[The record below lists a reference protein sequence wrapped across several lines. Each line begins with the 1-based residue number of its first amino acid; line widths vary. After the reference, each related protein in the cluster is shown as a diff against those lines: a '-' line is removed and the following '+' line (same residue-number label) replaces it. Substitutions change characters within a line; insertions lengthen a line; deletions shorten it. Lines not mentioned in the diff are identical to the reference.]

1 MAAEGAAGPWPALLV
16 LALHAGLAALVWRP
30 VPTPPAAAS
39 AVLQVRLVGAGP
51 VAAPAPAP
59 RRSTVRPAAPAV
71 RTAVAVAMAAPAA
84 WPGAA
89 TPDEPVL
96 ASVAPAAPPPAVAD
110 EPAAAPPATEELQLL
125 CPQRPPPSY
134 PPAARRAGAEGT
146 VQLSVELS
154 AQGEIAAV
162 VLLVSSG
169 HRALDEAAAAAVR
182 RWRCHPPRAGGQALA
197 AQARQT
203 VRFVLPP

>member
-30 VPTPPAAAS
+30 VSTPPVAAS
-39 AVLQVRLVGAGP
+39 AVLQVRLVGGGP
-51 VAAPAPAP
+51 VAVPAPAP
-59 RRSTVRPAAPAV
+59 RRSTLRAAATAA
-71 RTAVAVAMAAPAA
+71 RTAVAAPQPAA

-110 EPAAAPPATEELQLL
+110 EPAAAPPAAEDLQLL

-146 VQLSVELS
+146 VQLAIELS

-203 VRFVLPP
+203 LRFVLPR